1 MFVPSVRLLKRKKK
15 PNDECFK
22 EIKFH
27 KVACH
32 YSSGNSQDMCSA
44 ITPCLLYV
52 VETKYFRSVHKSIM
66 SLLSLE

>member
-1 MFVPSVRLLKRKKK
+1 MFVPSVRFLKRKK
-15 PNDECFK
+15 NTYDECVR

-32 YSSGNSQDMCSA
+32 YYYCKSGDMFSV
-44 ITPCLLYV
+44 ITECLLFV